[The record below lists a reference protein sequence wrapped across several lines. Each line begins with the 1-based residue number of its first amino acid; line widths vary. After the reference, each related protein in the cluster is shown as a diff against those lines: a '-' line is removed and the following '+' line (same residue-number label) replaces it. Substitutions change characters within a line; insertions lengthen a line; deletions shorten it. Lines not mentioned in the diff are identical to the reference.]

1 MRGFLYCILAFL
13 CVSCQ
18 RHEDKP
24 AGPTLSVALYP
35 YLQQMDDAK
44 RIIGEIWDRHNSGW
58 MLEFKD
64 WDCYLDDPRTDID
77 VFCIDCL
84 FEQYYMN
91 EGMIST
97 ISNTEIMERDDF
109 YDCFNLSDECI
120 GIPFLLCQDFLIYPS
135 RDKQIADAY
144 NARKLLDCAEPGNIW
159 TLTAGNPNGI
169 YLRAWAEIYGY
180 EGSFHTTDI
189 NQSVLENLKP
199 YLVLGGKKALVA
211 HSEETARAFIAGN
224 GRAYV
229 GFPEVLSLLQ
239 EYPEP
244 LSIIN
249 FSIFGN
255 RRSNYYYADK
265 ICINK
270 SVTNKE
276 KRKAA
281 ILLAN
286 ILCSREFL
294 ERYISNES
302 KCLFYIPARPSVS
315 RILGQGEPVY
325 HSIDSLAS
333 ANDALIL
340 YGDAAFRDYN
350 DRILSKMA
358 EVLDD
363 VSKAPTFISQAPSG
377 VGRTDSWTSEQRQ
390 P

>member
-1 MRGFLYCILAFL
+1 MLAFL
-13 CVSCQ
+13 CVACQ
-18 RHEDKP
+18 RHWERP
-24 AGPTLSVALYP
+24 INQTLSVAVYP
-35 YLQQMDDAK
+35 YLQRMDDAE
-44 RIIGEIWDRHNSGW
+44 RIIGEIWDRHNTGW
-58 MLEFKD
+58 ELDFKD
-64 WDCYLDDPRTDID
+64 WDCYTDGPRTDID

-97 ISNTEIMERDDF
+97 VSDTDIMDRDDF

-135 RDKQIADAY
+135 GDRQIADAV
-144 NARKLLDCAEPGNIW
+144 NARELLDCAEAGNVW
-159 TLTAGNPNGI
+159 TLTAGNMNGI
-169 YLRAWAEIYGY
+169 YLRARADIYGY
-180 EGSFHTTDI
+180 EGMFHTTDI
-189 NQSVLENLKP
+189 DQSVLENLKP
-199 YLVLGGKKALVA
+199 YLVLGGEKALAA
-211 HSEETARAFIAGN
+211 HSEETARAFVSGN

-249 FSIFGN
+249 FSITGS

-286 ILCSREFL
+286 LLCGREFL
-294 ERYISNES
+294 ERYISNEG

-315 RILGQGEPVY
+315 RTLGQWQSVY
-325 HSIDSLAS
+325 NSIDSLAS

-340 YGDAAFRDYN
+340 YGDAAFREYN

-358 EVLDD
+358 EALDD
-363 VSKAPTFISQAPSG
+363 AS
-377 VGRTDSWTSEQRQ
+377 RQ
-390 P
+390 NIVCRH